1 MRCNTLLLFYC
12 AATALLGLFCL
23 ARLLAL
29 WVRDILFS
37 AENKRFLPASGNCSK
52 PMISFLRLSWAIR

>member
-37 AENKRFLPASGNCSK
+37 RRKQAFFAR
-52 PMISFLRLSWAIR
+52 LRELFEA